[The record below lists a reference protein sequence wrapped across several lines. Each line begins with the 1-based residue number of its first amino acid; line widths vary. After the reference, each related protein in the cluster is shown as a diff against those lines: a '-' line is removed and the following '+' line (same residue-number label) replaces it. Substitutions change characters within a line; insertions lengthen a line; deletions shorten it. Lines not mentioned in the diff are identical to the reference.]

1 MEKEYEIVDKL
12 SKLLLKLIMQSNP
25 PAIPSSY
32 TSIESLQHL
41 YTDLIML
48 RDFLYAASNGDLSM
62 EITQRGY
69 IAGTIK
75 ALQANLKHL
84 TWQTKMVASGDF
96 SQRVEFMG
104 EFSESFN
111 TMVTQLDGTLK
122 ELIGKEKEL
131 SRTNEE
137 LLKEI
142 AIREKT
148 EKALRESERALSLQA
163 VTDSLTGLYNRRH
176 FYKLA
181 GIEVH
186 KALRYL
192 HPISVMMFD
201 IDFFKQINDT
211 YGHPAGDAVIKMI
224 ADISRKELRSS
235 DILARYG
242 GEEFIVMLP
251 ETSASNAFI
260 LGERLRK
267 AIETETIE
275 TDNRE
280 ISVTAS
286 FGISDYNNE
295 LKKQSLGKGG
305 KILSELISNT
315 DRALYASKN
324 AGRNRVTIHQS
335 EEPAGS

>member
-1 MEKEYEIVDKL
+1 MEKEYEIIDKL
-12 SKLLLKLIMQSNP
+12 SKLLLNILRQSTP
-25 PAIPSSY
+25 PPIPSSY
-32 TSIESLQHL
+32 ASIESLQSL
-41 YTDLIML
+41 YANLIML

-62 EITQRGY
+62 EVTQKGY
-69 IAGTIK
+69 TAGTIK

-84 TWQTKMVASGDF
+84 TWQTKMIASGDF

-111 TMVTQLDGTLK
+111 TMVTQLDRTLK
-122 ELIGKEKEL
+122 ELIRKEKEL
-131 SRTNEE
+131 SQANDE

-142 AIREKT
+142 AIRKKT
-148 EKALRESERALSLQA
+148 EIALRESERALSFQA

-192 HPISVMMFD
+192 HPVSVMMFD
-201 IDFFKQINDT
+201 IDFFKRINDT

-224 ADISRKELRSS
+224 AVLSRKELRSS

-251 ETSASNAFI
+251 ETSALNAFI

-267 AIETETIE
+267 VIETKTVEA
-275 TDNRE
+275 DNRE

-295 LKKQSLGKGG
+295 DRKQSLEKGE

-315 DRALYASKN
+315 DRALYISKN
-324 AGRNRVTIHQS
+324 AGRNRVTIYNS
-335 EEPAGS
+335 EEPSGP